1 MSADHPAVTGAVI
14 PSDLFGFAERLT
26 DAERRVIQ
34 DLRKDLQQSVHPQL
48 NEAWDR
54 AELPDQLL
62 QAVRGL
68 ELMDPP
74 ALRAAGEPVRD
85 LLTGFRNFELARCDI
100 NVGTLYNAQ
109 AGLFRTVCTLG
120 GSPEQARELD
130 ARIRSYELTGVFA
143 LTEPDHGS
151 DVAGGLATSA
161 TRNEAT
167 GQWTINGAKRWIGG
181 ASVSEVMATFARD
194 TADGQVKCFLV
205 PREAAGVSMTIIPNK
220 ASLRIMQN
228 AHIEYRDVRV
238 PEEARLQGINSFKDV
253 ARCLRTMRSDV
264 SWMATGAQAGAYE
277 AALRY
282 VRRREQFGRPLA
294 GFQLIQ
300 EKLARMLGNLTAS
313 LGMVVQLTEQQAAGV
328 FKDENSALAKM
339 QTSLMLRETV
349 ALAREVCGGNGIT
362 LDTDVARFHADAE
375 AIYSYEGT
383 HEINALIVGRAVT
396 GVGAFV

>member
-1 MSADHPAVTGAVI
+1 MTTARPVATGTVI
-14 PSDLFGFAERLT
+14 PSDLYGFAERLT
-26 DAERRVIQ
+26 EAERAVLA
-34 DLRKDLQQSVHPQL
+34 DLRERLETTVHPL
-48 NEAWDR
+48 VNDAWDK
-54 AELPDQLL
+54 AEMPDELL

-68 ELMDPP
+68 PLMDPP
-74 ALRAAGEPVRD
+74 ALREAGEPVRD

-100 NVGTLYNAQ
+100 NVGTLYNAH

-120 GSPEQARELD
+120 GSPQQAQDLD

-143 LTEPDHGS
+143 LTEPEHGS
-151 DVAGGLATSA
+151 DVAGGLSTSA
-161 TRNEAT
+161 TWDEGA
-167 GQWTINGAKRWIGG
+167 GQWVINGAKRWIGG
-181 ASVSEVMATFARD
+181 ATVSDVVATFARD

-205 PREAAGVSMTIIPNK
+205 PREAAGVSMTVIPNK

-238 PEEARLQGINSFKDV
+238 GEDARLQGINSFKDV
-253 ARCLRTMRSDV
+253 ARCLRNMRSDV
-264 SWMATGAQAGAYE
+264 AWMAVGAQAGAYE

-282 VRRREQFGRPLA
+282 VREREQFGRPIA
-294 GFQLIQ
+294 GFQLVQ
-300 EKLARMLGNLTAS
+300 EKLALMLGNLTAS
-313 LGMVVQLTEQQAAGV
+313 LGMVVQLTEQQAEGV

-339 QTSLMLRETV
+339 YTSLRLRETV

>member
-1 MSADHPAVTGAVI
+1 VSARRPVAVGTVI
-14 PSDLFGFAERLT
+14 PSDLYGFAERLT
-26 DAERRVIQ
+26 EAERKVLT
-34 DLRKDLQQSVHPQL
+34 DLREQLQSTVYPHL
-48 NEAWDR
+48 NDAWDK
-54 AELPDQLL
+54 AELPAELL

-120 GSPEQARELD
+120 GSPAQAAELD
-130 ARIRSYELTGVFA
+130 ARIRTYELTGVFA

-161 TRNEAT
+161 TRDEAT
-167 GQWTINGAKRWIGG
+167 GEWVINGAKRWIGG
-181 ASVSEVMATFARD
+181 ASVSDVMATFARD

-205 PREAAGVSMTIIPNK
+205 PREAEGVTMTIIPNK

-228 AHIEYRDVRV
+228 AHIEYQDVRV
-238 PEEARLQGINSFKDV
+238 AEADRLHGINSFKDV
-253 ARCLRTMRSDV
+253 ARCLRNMRSDV
-264 SWMATGAQAGAYE
+264 AWMAVGAQAGAYE

-282 VRRREQFGRPLA
+282 VREREQFGRPIA
-294 GFQLIQ
+294 GFQLVQ
-300 EKLARMLGNLTAS
+300 EKLALMLGNLTAS

-328 FKDENSALAKM
+328 YRDENSALAKM
-339 QTSLMLRETV
+339 YTSLRLRETV

-396 GVGAFV
+396 GIGAFV

>member
-1 MSADHPAVTGAVI
+1 MSATRPAVVGTVI

-26 DAERRVIQ
+26 EAERQVI
-34 DLRKDLQQSVHPQL
+34 DGLRKDLQERVYPHL
-48 NEAWDR
+48 NQAWDR
-54 AELPDQLL
+54 AELPDELL

-74 ALRAAGEPVRD
+74 ALREAGEPVRD
-85 LLTGFRNFELARCDI
+85 ILTGFRNFELTRCDI

-109 AGLFRTVCTLG
+109 AGLFRTVCALG

-130 ARIRSYELTGVFA
+130 ARIQSYELTGVFA

-161 TRNEAT
+161 TRDEAT

-181 ASVSEVMATFARD
+181 ASVSDVMATFARD

-205 PREAAGVSMTIIPNK
+205 PREADGVSMTIIPNK

-238 PEEARLQGINSFKDV
+238 DESARLQGIDSFKDV

-282 VRRREQFGRPLA
+282 VGQREQFGRPLA

-300 EKLARMLGNLTAS
+300 EKVARMLGNLTAS

-383 HEINALIVGRAVT
+383 HEVNALIVGRAVT

>member
-1 MSADHPAVTGAVI
+1 MSGGRAPAVGTVI
-14 PSDLFGFAERLT
+14 PSDLYGFAERLT
-26 DAERRVIQ
+26 EAERAVLTG
-34 DLRKDLQQSVHPQL
+34 LREQLQSTVYPLL
-48 NEAWDR
+48 NDAWDR
-54 AELPDQLL
+54 AELPTELL
-62 QAVRGL
+62 EAVRGL

-74 ALRAAGEPVRD
+74 ALREAGEPVGD

-120 GSPEQARELD
+120 GSPEQARDLD
-130 ARIRSYELTGVFA
+130 ARIRTYELTGVFG

-151 DVAGGLATSA
+151 DVAGGLATTA
-161 TRNEAT
+161 TRDAAT
-167 GQWTINGAKRWIGG
+167 GEWVINGAKRWIGG
-181 ASVSEVMATFARD
+181 ATVSDVVATFARD

-205 PREAAGVSMTIIPNK
+205 PRGAEGVSMTIIPHK

-238 PEEARLQGINSFKDV
+238 GEDARLQGINSFADV
-253 ARCLRTMRSDV
+253 ARCLRNMRSDV
-264 SWMATGAQAGAYE
+264 AWMAVGAQAGAYE

-282 VRRREQFGRPLA
+282 VRGREQFGQPIA
-294 GFQLIQ
+294 GFQLVQ
-300 EKLARMLGNLTAS
+300 EKLAVMLGNLTAS

-339 QTSLMLRETV
+339 YTSLRLRETV